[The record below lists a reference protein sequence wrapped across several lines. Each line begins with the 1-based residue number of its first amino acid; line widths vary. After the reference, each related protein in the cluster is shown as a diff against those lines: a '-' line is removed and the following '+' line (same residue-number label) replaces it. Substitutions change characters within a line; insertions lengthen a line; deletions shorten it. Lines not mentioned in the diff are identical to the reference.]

1 MQAAS
6 HAHKHVPNGGH
17 IMTSNLRVRLPF
29 ALLTCLSLMPVLS
42 AKAVAASPTPAELS
56 IQRAQQ
62 AIAKHPDQSAAY
74 NGLAM
79 ALARRARETSD
90 VSYYERAEDALRQ
103 SLALSPGNFEA
114 QKIQTWLL
122 LGRHEFTKALEVAT
136 RLNKMTPDDVT
147 VYGYLADANAEL
159 GNYAAAERSA
169 QWMLNLRPG
178 NVAGLTRGAYLREL
192 YGDLP
197 GAVEFMKMAYDAT
210 GFQEFEDRAW
220 ILTQIAHIYLLSGDL
235 HNAEVYATGAL
246 GVFPNY
252 HYALGTLARVRLAQ
266 GRTMEAVTLLKQR
279 YADAPHAENLYELA
293 ETVERV
299 GHSTEAQKLYVE
311 FEQKARKE
319 STLPDNA
326 NHELIAYYID
336 HAKNPAEAMRL
347 ARLEMARR
355 HDVYTLD
362 CYAWALAANGDYQGA
377 NRQIQKALS
386 VGVKDPKILRHARQI
401 ADRQQMASAK
411 LTQR

>member
-1 MQAAS
+1 M
-6 HAHKHVPNGGH
+6 
-17 IMTSNLRVRLPF
+17 SNDYRIRLLF
-29 ALLTCLSLMPVLS
+29 SLLSCLSPTPILS
-42 AKAVAASPTPAELS
+42 GETVPANLTPAELT
-56 IQRAQQ
+56 IERARQ
-62 AIAKHPDQSAAY
+62 AIAKHPNQSAGY

-90 VSYYERAEDALRQ
+90 ISYYARAEDSLRQ

-122 LGRHEFTKALEVAT
+122 LGRHEFAKALQAAA
-136 RLNKMTPDDVT
+136 RLNKMMPDDVT

-159 GNYAAAERSA
+159 GDYTEAEKAA

-220 ILTQIAHIYLLSGDL
+220 ILTQIAHIHLIGGDL
-235 HNAEVYATGAL
+235 RNAEVYATGAL

-252 HYALGTLARVRLAQ
+252 HYALGILARVRLAQ
-266 GRTMEAVTLLKQR
+266 GRSMDAVTLLRQR
-279 YADAPHAENLYELA
+279 YAKSPHAENLYELA
-293 ETVERV
+293 EATERT
-299 GHSTEAQKLYVE
+299 GNQTEAQTLYAE
-311 FEQKARKE
+311 FEQKALKE
-319 STLPDNA
+319 SRLADNA

-336 HAKNPAEAMRL
+336 HAKRPADALRL
-347 ARLEMARR
+347 AQLEIARR

-362 CYAWALAANGDYQGA
+362 CYAWALAANGDYKGA
-377 NRQIQKALS
+377 NVQMQKALA
-386 VGVKDPKILRHARQI
+386 VGVKDPKILHHASQI
-401 ADRQQMASAK
+401 AEKQQIASNRF
-411 LTQR
+411 TQP